1 MCYNKLASM
10 SFDFEKQFDVEVT
23 DNTDI
28 NIKRQIEKLENDL
41 ASFNEKIELE

>member
-10 SFDFEKQFDVEVT
+10 SLDFEKQFDVKVT

-41 ASFNEKIELE
+41 ASFNKKIELE